1 MVESCWA
8 QDALIRPTAAA
19 VVSQLAAM
27 EHTPVADLSED
38 LVQHLESLM
47 SDGVA
52 VQTTLDIL
60 DSVRAQI
67 KKHVDI
73 MH

>member
-27 EHTPVADLSED
+27 KHTPVVVLSED
-38 LVQHLESLM
+38 VVQHLESLIC
-47 SDGVA
+47 DGVV
-52 VQTTLDIL
+52 VQTALDIL

-67 KKHVDI
+67 KQHI
-73 MH
+73 NPMH